1 MLLFCVCLEII
12 QYRLPTCL
20 LHFNRV
26 HVFGI
31 ECFGHS
37 CPFFGCFKKDFDHTV
52 ICGVIQYPFVLFYF
66 VVDTYEIE
74 THASV
79 FRGHGRNE
87 FASHLQVVG
96 SSRAMPIIAGEVP
109 VHHVFGGCP
118 ARPYMINRGVYNA
131 THGDFYRRLSHW
143 FYCVIW

>member
-1 MLLFCVCLEII
+1 MLLFCICLEII
-12 QYRLPTCL
+12 QYRLPACL

-31 ECFGHS
+31 ECFRHS
-37 CPFFGCFKKDFDHTV
+37 RALFGSFKEHFDHAF
-52 ICGVIQYPFVLFYF
+52 ICGVILNSLVFFYF
-66 VVDTYEIE
+66 IVDTYEIE

-79 FRGHGRNE
+79 FRSHGRNE

-109 VHHVFGGCP
+109 VHHVLRGGPTCP
-118 ARPYMINRGVYNA
+118 HFFNGRVHECLNGYL
-131 THGDFYRRLSHW
+131 YRRHGRMQ
-143 FYCVIW
+143 I